1 MTQRPRE
8 SIAPIHRLRLAD
20 EFAAMK
26 KDGIALRGRH
36 FVLLN
41 LSRPGPSKV
50 GFIASRKSVGGA
62 VQRNRSRRRLRE
74 IVRRRW
80 HQVPAEGTWLLFIA
94 SRRVLGATHAEL
106 VLDVERSLR
115 EAGVLPPSGAV

>member
-1 MTQRPRE
+1 MTQKPRE

-20 EFAAMK
+20 EFTAIK

-36 FVLLN
+36 FVLLS
-41 LSRPGPSKV
+41 LSVPGPSKV

-62 VQRNRSRRRLRE
+62 VSRNRSRRRLRE

-80 HQVPAEGTWLLFIA
+80 PRVSAEGTWLLFIA
-94 SRRVLGATHAEL
+94 TRRVLSATHEEL
-106 VLDVERSLR
+106 VMDVERVLL
-115 EAGVLPPSGAV
+115 EAGVLPRTGTM